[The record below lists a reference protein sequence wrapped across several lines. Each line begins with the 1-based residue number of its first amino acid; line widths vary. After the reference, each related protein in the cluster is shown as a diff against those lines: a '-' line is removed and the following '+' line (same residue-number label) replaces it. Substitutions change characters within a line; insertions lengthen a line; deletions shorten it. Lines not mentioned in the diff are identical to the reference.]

1 MRERL
6 LAAGLPAADTQ
17 ILAPAERPQDGAL
30 IAVLRGR
37 DASLKPLLLLAHID
51 VVEAKRAD
59 WKRDPFTLVEENGW
73 FYARGVSDDKAMAA
87 VFTDNLVRYRSE
99 GYVPRRSIKRSEEH
113 TSELQSLMR
122 FSYAVFCL

>member
-73 FYARGVSDDKAMAA
+73 FYARGVSGDKAMAA

-99 GYVPRRSIKRSEEH
+99 GYVQIGRAACRERVCK
-113 TSELQSLMR
+113 
-122 FSYAVFCL
+122 YV